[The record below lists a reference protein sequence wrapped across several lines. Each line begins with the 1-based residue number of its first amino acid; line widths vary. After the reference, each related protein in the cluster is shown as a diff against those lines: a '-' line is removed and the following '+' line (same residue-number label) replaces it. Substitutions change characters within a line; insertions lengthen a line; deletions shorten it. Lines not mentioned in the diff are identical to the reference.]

1 MLNRLL
7 VASVILVA
15 AACGGEPTAPP
26 VATRLVLSVS
36 TLSFDA
42 VGQSETVTAT
52 VFDQRGA
59 VMPDAPVTFA
69 VSEGTAAV
77 TPTAAAAGAPRS
89 AIIRSLAT
97 GVARIT
103 ATSGGATASL
113 TLTVDQLAVSLTSG
127 RLSARVNEVLFQ
139 LPVLLSDRLGAPVAG
154 RVVTFAVASGGG
166 SVSVSSA
173 TTDAEGTART
183 DWRLGTTTAT
193 PQELAVTSGTLT
205 ARVTAEATAGPPASV
220 RVVAGADQSGP
231 LNTALTVSPSVRVA
245 DSFDNPVL
253 TATVSFTVT
262 GGGGSVIAPL
272 STTRSGGIATVG
284 AFVLGPLPGAN
295 TLTATVAG
303 VPSLSVPIQAT
314 GTPTGTRGSVSI
326 SAGNSQAGIAG
337 APVFARPAVL
347 VRDGAGLPARGVPIT
362 FIVRSGGGTV
372 TGPTVESDS
381 NGVAAVGAW
390 TLGDVATPNTL
401 SIATSGDLAG
411 TALVL
416 FTAIGCTSN
425 AAMGFSIS
433 VCFTTQVTASQR
445 DAFTQAAARW
455 ATVITGDVPD
465 FAPTL
470 ASVCGSGITIN
481 QGVDDLTVLASLQD
495 IDGPGGVLGN
505 AGPCIIRSGSFPLV
519 GIMRF
524 DIADVATLESRS
536 QFGAVILHEMG
547 HVLGIGALWQ
557 TFGLL
562 RLPSTATDTLD
573 THFVGERAIAAFDQI
588 GGSTY
593 TAGLKV
599 PVENRGG
606 PGTRNGH
613 WREAVLRAE
622 LMTGFLSA
630 DVPNPLSVLSIAS
643 LIDLG
648 YVASLE
654 AADPFTF
661 TASLQANASRSG
673 TDGIGIHLGNDL
685 YAGPVHSVGRDG
697 RMVRIK

>member
-1 MLNRLL
+1 MLNRSL
-7 VASVILVA
+7 VAAVILV

-26 VATRLVLSVS
+26 EATRLVLSVS

-59 VMPDAPVTFA
+59 VMPEAPVTFA
-69 VSEGTAAV
+69 VSEGTAAL
-77 TPTAAAAGAPRS
+77 TPTAAATGAPRS
-89 AIIRSLAT
+89 VSIRSLAT

-113 TLTVDQLAVSLTSG
+113 TLTVDQVAVSLTSSV
-127 RLSARVNEVLFQ
+127 LSGRVNDVLFQ
-139 LPVLLSDRLGAPVAG
+139 IPLFLRDRLGAPVAG
-154 RVVTFAVASGGG
+154 KVVTFAVVSGGG
-166 SVSVSSA
+166 SVSVPSA
-173 TTDAEGTART
+173 TTDADGVART
-183 DWRLGTTTAT
+183 DWRLGTSTAT
-193 PQELAVTSGTLT
+193 PQELAVASGPIT
-205 ARVTAEATAGPPASV
+205 ARVIAEATAGPAASI

-231 LNTALTVSPSVRVA
+231 LNTALSVSPSVRVT
-245 DSFDNPVL
+245 DSLDNPVL
-253 TATVSFTVT
+253 TATVNFTVT
-262 GGGGSVIAPL
+262 GGGGSVTAPIG
-272 STTRSGGIATVG
+272 TTRSGGIATVG

-295 TLTATVAG
+295 TLTATVTG
-303 VPSLSVPIQAT
+303 VASLSVPIQAT
-314 GTPTGTRGSVSI
+314 GTPTGTRGSVAV
-326 SAGNSQAGIAG
+326 SAGNNQAGIAG
-337 APVFARPAVL
+337 SPVLVRPAVM
-347 VRDGAGLPARGVPIT
+347 VRDGAGLPSRGVPIT
-362 FIVRSGGGTV
+362 FLVRSGGGTV
-372 TGPTVESDS
+372 TGPTVETDS

-401 SIATSGDLAG
+401 SIVMSGDFAG
-411 TALVL
+411 SALVL
-416 FTAIGCTSN
+416 FAAIGCTPN
-425 AAMGFSIS
+425 AAQGFSIS
-433 VCFTTQVTASQR
+433 VCFTTQVTSSQR

-481 QGVDDLTVLASLQD
+481 QGVDDLMILATVQE
-495 IDGPGGVLGN
+495 IDGPGGTLGS
-505 AGPCIIRSGSFPLV
+505 AGPCIIRSGSFPLI
-519 GIMRF
+519 GTMRF

-536 QFGAVILHEMG
+536 QFGSVILHEMG
-547 HVLGIGALWQ
+547 HVLGIGTLWPSR
-557 TFGLL
+557 GLL

-588 GGSTY
+588 GGATY

-613 WREAVLRAE
+613 WRESVLRTE
-622 LMTGFLSA
+622 LMTGFLNA
-630 DVPNPLSVLSIAS
+630 DVPNPLSVLTIAS

-648 YVASLE
+648 YAASVE

-661 TASLQANASRSG
+661 SASLQANASRSG

-685 YAGPVHSVGRDG
+685 YTGPVHSVGRDG
-697 RMVRIK
+697 RMVRIR